1 MESLSNLLKRSQ
13 RFQPKDISRLS
24 GLSRQYIVELR
35 KGTKTNPSLAA
46 FDKFNRAVTKL
57 EAAAKAKKAAKAK
70 PAIKAKPAVKTKS
83 SRNADKKQTP
93 SRDKT
98 RRNDAKVS
106 R

>member
-57 EAAAKAKKAAKAK
+57 EAAAKAKKPAVKTK
-70 PAIKAKPAVKTKS
+70 PTVKTKS

-93 SRDKT
+93 ARDKT
-98 RRNDAKVS
+98 GRGDVKVS